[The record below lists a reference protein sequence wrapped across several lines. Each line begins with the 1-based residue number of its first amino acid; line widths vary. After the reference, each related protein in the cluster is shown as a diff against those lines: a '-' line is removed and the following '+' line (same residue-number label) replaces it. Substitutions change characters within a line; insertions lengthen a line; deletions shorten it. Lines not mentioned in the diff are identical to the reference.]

1 MKNAYILVLALCISQ
16 ASIAQ
21 IDQADLPQEG
31 MTIDMTDAG
40 NASVEDNQTGN
51 NQTWDFSA
59 LGDNG
64 IIPDQFTSV
73 GEANFTFLFAFGSNS
88 SNPADF
94 AMPGEIPIPA
104 VALDLLGSV
113 AGFTIDES
121 FNFFRREPS
130 GLYQAGF
137 GITTSGFGLPIPYS
151 APDEIIPIP
160 LELNRQTSSNYT
172 FNVEIPGLG
181 TWACTATRENIVD
194 GNGTLLLPNASYENV
209 YRVKSVLNSDNTIT
223 VAADVLPIP
232 IPGGLE
238 IPFPRNETKYMY
250 FVEGTGWPVL
260 EVKSGLLGSSAKYR
274 SNPVDFTAMEELSLA
289 SAELF
294 PNPASDFTQIRYE
307 KKPAQSLV
315 IELSD
320 LNGKL
325 LFQKSVNISGTTA
338 IETIPVKDLE
348 LTNGLYQVRLISDN
362 TTPVVRKLVVQN

>member
-1 MKNAYILVLALCISQ
+1 
-16 ASIAQ
+16 
-21 IDQADLPQEG
+21 
-31 MTIDMTDAG
+31 
-40 NASVEDNQTGN
+40 
-51 NQTWDFSA
+51 

-94 AMPGEIPIPA
+94 AMPGEIPIPE
-104 VALDLLGSV
+104 VALNLLGTV
-113 AGFTIDES
+113 AGFSIDES
-121 FNFFRREPS
+121 FNFFRGEVS

-172 FNVEIPGLG
+172 FNVDIPGLG
-181 TWACTATRENIVD
+181 TWACTATRENVVD
-194 GNGTLLLPNASYENV
+194 GNGILLLPNASYENV
-209 YRVKSVLNSDNTIT
+209 YRVKSVLNSDNIIT
-223 VAADVLPIP
+223 VPEDILPFP

-260 EVKSGLLGSSAKYR
+260 EVKSSIVGSSAKYR
-274 SNPVDFTAMEELSLA
+274 TNPVDFTAVEELSIP

-294 PNPASDFTQIRYE
+294 PNPANDFAQIRFE
-307 KKPAQSLV
+307 KKPAQSLI

-320 LNGKL
+320 LNGKV
-325 LFQKSVNISGTTA
+325 LFQKSVNTFGTTA
-338 IETIPVKDLE
+338 METIPVKQLG
-348 LTNGLYQVRLISDN
+348 LSNGMYQVRLISDN
-362 TTPVVRKLVVQN
+362 ASPLVRKLLVKN

>member
-1 MKNAYILVLALCISQ
+1 
-16 ASIAQ
+16 
-21 IDQADLPQEG
+21 
-31 MTIDMTDAG
+31 
-40 NASVEDNQTGN
+40 
-51 NQTWDFSA
+51 
-59 LGDNG
+59 
-64 IIPDQFTSV
+64 
-73 GEANFTFLFAFGSNS
+73 
-88 SNPADF
+88 
-94 AMPGEIPIPA
+94 MPGEIPIPA

-223 VAADVLPIP
+223 VAADVVPIP

-260 EVKSGLLGSSAKYR
+260 EVKSSLLGSTAKYR
-274 SNPVDFTAMEELSLA
+274 SNPVDFTAIEELSVT
-289 SAELF
+289 SVELF
-294 PNPASDFTQIRYE
+294 PNPTNDFAQIRFE

-320 LNGKL
+320 LNGKV
-325 LFQKSVNISGTTA
+325 LFQKLVSTSGTTA
-338 IETIPVKDLE
+338 METIPVKE
-348 LTNGLYQVRLISDN
+348 LGLCNGVYQVRLICDN
-362 TTPVVRKLVVQN
+362 TSPLVRKLVVQN